1 LMVDADSG
9 RIMDM
14 IETRE
19 TEEVAQWLAKYPNV
33 KIVSRDG
40 SHSYAS
46 AITKGLPGAI
56 QISDRFHLLKNLCD
70 LANTCFKRIFQ
81 GRVPIP
87 MTSESERRKQI
98 FSLGTSEEK
107 VNLLKTLLSEGR
119 TLREIQSITGMPGE
133 KVRKYL
139 NKLSAIG
146 KKRQTVR
153 AKEHNAAV
161 QKVQERADLA
171 RSMRDDGLSISEISR
186 NTGFTSATVKRYLAD
201 SFTPVNGHYGRK
213 REGKLYRFR
222 DDVLAMRAQG
232 KTYKHIFE
240 TIKTQG
246 YTGTQDA
253 LRGWV
258 TKEQRVVDD
267 FQDKFGNAEFIEKKW
282 VVRLL
287 YKPLRNIPALT
298 RDQFAAV
305 LKTYPLAKEILK
317 FVNRFNGIIKARDI
331 GRLEKWITDAA
342 AVDIEE
348 IRSFANGLK
357 NDLPAVLNAFR
368 YDYNNGL
375 AEGSVN
381 KVKVIKRIMY
391 GRCSFALL
399 KSKILKIEHF
409 RFN

>member
-1 LMVDADSG
+1 
-9 RIMDM
+9 
-14 IETRE
+14 
-19 TEEVAQWLAKYPNV
+19 
-33 KIVSRDG
+33 
-40 SHSYAS
+40 
-46 AITKGLPGAI
+46 
-56 QISDRFHLLKNLCD
+56 
-70 LANTCFKRIFQ
+70 
-81 GRVPIP
+81 
-87 MTSESERRKQI
+87 
-98 FSLGTSEEK
+98 
-107 VNLLKTLLSEGR
+107 
-119 TLREIQSITGMPGE
+119 
-133 KVRKYL
+133 
-139 NKLSAIG
+139 
-146 KKRQTVR
+146 
-153 AKEHNAAV
+153 
-161 QKVQERADLA
+161 
-171 RSMRDDGLSISEISR
+171 
-186 NTGFTSATVKRYLAD
+186 LAD

-222 DDVLAMRAQG
+222 DDVLAIRAQG
-232 KTYKHIFE
+232 KTYKYIFE
-240 TIKTQG
+240 AIKTQG

-287 YKPLRNIPALT
+287 YKPLRGIPALT

-317 FVNRFNGIIKARDI
+317 FVNRFKGIVKERDTD
-331 GRLEKWITDAA
+331 RLKKWLTDAA
-342 AVDIEE
+342 VVDIEE
-348 IRSFANGLK
+348 MRSFANGLK

-368 YDYNNGL
+368 YDYSNGL